1 MTKTQL
7 KKLETQKNKLKRSQK
22 KKVNIYKELDAYLY
36 NSIPLSDE
44 ALSSKTA
51 FRTAVTYLFESLMK
65 MPLISM
71 YLDKHLNGKVEG
83 LMSHDPY
90 QILEFYKKL
99 IQENGI
105 KAYQLYK
112 FFPNR
117 TYQTSINTLISKK
130 GYTVKEAKDFYIN
143 RKVVN
148 PLELNALLENK
159 ATKKSEDIEIIN
171 KVISERLTG
180 PTKPVGSETKVQDVP
195 PVKQS
200 NDIIEDD
207 LFITQLNGEIIKRL
221 GLTLFDIA
229 VLRKSNEFL
238 YTFIDSKNKKRYYKE
253 PFKVEFFIN
262 LKTGVL
268 NNDYIEDVSENFQK
282 YIITDLQDLSS
293 LKFLLSKIYKQ
304 FMKDI

>member
-22 KKVNIYKELDAYLY
+22 KKVNIYRELDAYLY
-36 NSIPLSDE
+36 NNIPLSDG

-117 TYQTSINTLISKK
+117 TFQTSINTLISKK
-130 GYTVKEAKDFYIN
+130 GYTIRESKEYYIN
-143 RKVVN
+143 RKVIN

-171 KVISERLTG
+171 KVISERLVFE
-180 PTKPVGSETKVQDVP
+180 KRRSETVAEI
-195 PVKQS
+195 KQES
-200 NDIIEDD
+200 NDIIEND
-207 LFITQLNGEIIKRL
+207 LFITQMNGEVIKRL

-268 NNDYIEDVSENFQK
+268 NNNYIEDISKNFQK
-282 YIITDLQDLSS
+282 YIITDIQDLSS

>member
-99 IQENGI
+99 IQENSI

-117 TYQTSINTLISKK
+117 TYQTSINTLVSKK
-130 GYTVKEAKDFYIN
+130 GYTVREAKEYYIN
-143 RKVVN
+143 RKVIN
-148 PLELNALLENK
+148 PLELDSLLENK
-159 ATKKSEDIEIIN
+159 ATKRSDDFEIIN
-171 KVISERLTG
+171 KVIDEGLV
-180 PTKPVGSETKVQDVP
+180 KPLKIPELII
-195 PVKQS
+195 QS
-200 NDIIEDD
+200 SSIENSIVEND
-207 LFITQLNGEIIKRL
+207 LFLSKLDSGTIKQL
-221 GLTLFDIA
+221 GLTLFDIS

-238 YTFIDSKNKKRYYKE
+238 YTFIDAKNKKRYYKE
-253 PFKVEFFIN
+253 PFQVEFFIN

-268 NNDYIEDVSENFQK
+268 NNNYMEDVSENFQK
-282 YIITDLQDLSS
+282 YIINDIQDLSS

>member
-36 NSIPLSDE
+36 NSVPLSDE

-130 GYTVKEAKDFYIN
+130 GYTVREAKEYYIN

-159 ATKKSEDIEIIN
+159 ATKKSEDMEIIN
-171 KVISERLTG
+171 KVISEGLVFEKR
-180 PTKPVGSETKVQDVP
+180 KSESSENIVEIEQE
-195 PVKQS
+195 S
-200 NDIIEDD
+200 NNIIEND
-207 LFITQLNGEIIKRL
+207 LFITQMNGEIIKRL

-268 NNDYIEDVSENFQK
+268 NNNYIEDVSENFQK
-282 YIITDLQDLSS
+282 YIITDIQDLSS